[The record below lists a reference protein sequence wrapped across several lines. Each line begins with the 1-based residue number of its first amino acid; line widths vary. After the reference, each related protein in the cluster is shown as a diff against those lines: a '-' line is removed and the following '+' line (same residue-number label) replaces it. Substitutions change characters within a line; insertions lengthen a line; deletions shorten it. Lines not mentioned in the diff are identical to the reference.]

1 MAEDRPPRSDDRLVA
16 RRAIVR
22 GRVQG
27 VFFRDSTRAEAQRRG
42 VAGWVANRRDGAVE
56 AHLEGAADAVERV
69 IDFCGSGP
77 PRARVEALEV
87 TQIAPRGFSSFQV
100 R

>member
-1 MAEDRPPRSDDRLVA
+1 MGEERPPRRDDRLVA

-27 VFFRDSTRAEAQRRG
+27 VFFRDSTRVEAQRQG
-42 VAGWVANRRDGAVE
+42 VVGWVANRRDGAVE
-56 AHLEGAADAVERV
+56 AHLEGAADAVALL
-69 IDFCGSGP
+69 IAFCGAGP
-77 PRARVEALEV
+77 ARARVEALEV
-87 TQIAPRGFSSFQV
+87 TEIAPRGFSSFQV

>member
-1 MAEDRPPRSDDRLVA
+1 MGEERPPRRDDRLVA

-22 GRVQG
+22 GRVLG

-56 AHLEGAADAVERV
+56 AHLEGAADSVALL
-69 IDFCGSGP
+69 IDFCSSGP
-77 PRARVEALEV
+77 ARARVEMIEV
-87 TQIAPRGFSSFQV
+87 TEIAPRGFSCFQV

>member
-1 MAEDRPPRSDDRLVA
+1 MGEDRPPRSDDRLIA

-56 AHLEGAADAVERV
+56 AHLEGAADAVQLL
-69 IDFCGSGP
+69 IDFCSSGP
-77 PRARVEALEV
+77 AGARVEALEV
-87 TQIAPRGFSSFQV
+87 TEIAPRGFGSFQV

>member
-1 MAEDRPPRSDDRLVA
+1 MREHRPPHSDDRLVA

-27 VFFRDSTRAEAQRRG
+27 VFFRDSTRVEAQRQG
-42 VAGWVANRRDGAVE
+42 VVGWVANRRDGAVE
-56 AHLEGAADAVERV
+56 AHLEGAADAVALL
-69 IDFCGSGP
+69 IAFCGSGP
-77 PRARVEALEV
+77 ARARVEALEV
-87 TQIAPRGFSSFQV
+87 TEIAPRGFSSFQV

>member
-1 MAEDRPPRSDDRLVA
+1 MREHRPPHSDDRLVA

-27 VFFRDSTRAEAQRRG
+27 VFFRDSTRVEAQRQG
-42 VAGWVANRRDGAVE
+42 VVGWVAE
-56 AHLEGAADAVERV
+56 
-69 IDFCGSGP
+69 
-77 PRARVEALEV
+77 
-87 TQIAPRGFSSFQV
+87 IAPRGFSSFQV

>member
-1 MAEDRPPRSDDRLVA
+1 MGEDRPPGSADRLIA

-27 VFFRDSTRAEAQRRG
+27 VFFRDSTRAEARRRG

-56 AHLEGAADAVERV
+56 AHLEGAAGAVREV
-69 IDFCGSGP
+69 IDFCSSGP
-77 PRARVEALEV
+77 ARARVEAIEV
-87 TQIAPRGFSSFQV
+87 IEIAPRGFSCFQV

>member
-1 MAEDRPPRSDDRLVA
+1 MGEDQPPRDDDRLIA

-56 AHLEGAADAVERV
+56 AHLEGPADAVRLL
-69 IDFCGSGP
+69 IDFCSSGP
-77 PRARVEALEV
+77 ARARVKTVEV
-87 TQIAPRGFSSFQV
+87 TEIAPRGFNCFQV

>member
-1 MAEDRPPRSDDRLVA
+1 MGEDRPPRGDDRLVA

-27 VFFRDSTRAEAQRRG
+27 VFFRDSTRAEAERRG

-56 AHLEGAADAVERV
+56 AHLEGAADAVQLL
-69 IDFCGSGP
+69 IDFVSSGP
-77 PRARVEALEV
+77 ARARVERVEV
-87 TQIAPRGFSSFQV
+87 TEIAPRGFNSFQV

>member
-1 MAEDRPPRSDDRLVA
+1 MGENRHPRSDERRVA

-27 VFFRDSTRAEAQRRG
+27 VFFRDSTRAEAQRQG

-56 AHLEGAADAVERV
+56 VHLEGAADAVQLL
-69 IDFCGSGP
+69 IDFCSSGP
-77 PRARVEALEV
+77 ARARVEALEV
-87 TQIAPRGFSSFQV
+87 TEIAPRGFGSFQV

>member
-1 MAEDRPPRSDDRLVA
+1 MAAEVPPRSDDRLVA

-27 VFFRDSTRAEAQRRG
+27 VFFRDSTRAEAERRG

-56 AHLEGAADAVERV
+56 AHLEGAANAVQLL
-69 IDFCGSGP
+69 IDFCSSGP
-77 PRARVEALEV
+77 ARARVEAIEV
-87 TQIAPRGFSSFQV
+87 SEIAPRGFSCFQV

>member
-1 MAEDRPPRSDDRLVA
+1 MREDRPPHSDDRLVA

-27 VFFRDSTRAEAQRRG
+27 VFFRDSTRAEAERRG

-56 AHLEGAADAVERV
+56 AHLEGAADAVQKL
-69 IDFCGSGP
+69 IDFCSSGP
-77 PRARVEALEV
+77 AGAHVEALEV
-87 TQIAPRGFSSFQV
+87 IEIAPRGFGSFQV

>member
-1 MAEDRPPRSDDRLVA
+1 METL
-16 RRAIVR
+16 RAQVIIH
-22 GRVQG
+22 GLVQG

-56 AHLEGAADAVERV
+56 AHLEGAADAVQLL
-69 IDFCGSGP
+69 IDFCSSGP
-77 PRARVEALEV
+77 ARARVEALEV
-87 TQIAPRGFSSFQV
+87 TEIAPRGFGSFQV

>member
-1 MAEDRPPRSDDRLVA
+1 MPEDLPPPGDDRLVA

-56 AHLEGAADAVERV
+56 AHLEGAANAVALL
-69 IDFCGSGP
+69 IDFCRSGP
-77 PRARVEALEV
+77 ARARVEAIEV
-87 TQIAPRGFSSFQV
+87 SEIAPRGFSSFQV